1 MFFWMALLSCLLAMA
16 LTPTAVKIGW
26 KIGALDVPR
35 DWRRMH
41 RVAIPRSGG
50 LAIFLS
56 FLIAI
61 SASTE
66 ITAFLRSA
74 LLGGGLFLLLGL
86 LDDIFCLRAYTKLF
100 LQIPIAVLSVYWSG
114 MIPEGGI
121 LFATLWVL
129 MLVNAHNFVDGL
141 DGLLSGTVALEGSA
155 LCICFVLLDRLPF
168 ALPPL
173 LLAAACLGFRHF
185 NRFPARIFA
194 GDCGSQ
200 SVGFFMG
207 YLSLPLLYALPREV
221 GALSPLFL
229 FAYPLTDLVTAV
241 SRRLLRGKSPFAA
254 DRAHLHHRLCD
265 VGVSH
270 PQCTNILHLICA
282 SMETV
287 GVLLCNGAFLLPAGI
302 ACLLSAVLLIYLRR
316 TVAKSAA
323 SY

>member
-1 MFFWMALLSCLLAMA
+1 
-16 LTPTAVKIGW
+16 
-26 KIGALDVPR
+26 
-35 DWRRMH
+35 
-41 RVAIPRSGG
+41 
-50 LAIFLS
+50 
-56 FLIAI
+56 
-61 SASTE
+61 
-66 ITAFLRSA
+66 
-74 LLGGGLFLLLGL
+74 
-86 LDDIFCLRAYTKLF
+86 
-100 LQIPIAVLSVYWSG
+100 
-114 MIPEGGI
+114 
-121 LFATLWVL
+121 
-129 MLVNAHNFVDGL
+129 
-141 DGLLSGTVALEGSA
+141 
-155 LCICFVLLDRLPF
+155 
-168 ALPPL
+168 
-173 LLAAACLGFRHF
+173 
-185 NRFPARIFA
+185 
-194 GDCGSQ
+194 
-200 SVGFFMG
+200 VGFFMG